1 MALKATVFK
10 VNLQVSDLDRPHYG
24 TYPLTLARHP
34 SETDERM
41 MLRVLAFALEA
52 GEGLEFGKGLSSEE
66 PALWQHDA
74 TGLIEHW
81 IELGLPD
88 EAALRR
94 ACGKARKVTVYAY
107 GSRATAPWWQK
118 HGAALRKLE
127 NLRVRQ
133 VADETFAALG
143 ALAERSMD
151 VNCLVQDGEAQI
163 LSGESVVPVALAEL
177 QPART

>member
-10 VNLQVSDLDRPHYG
+10 VNLQVSDLDRHHYA
-24 TYPLTLARHP
+24 TYALTLARHP
-34 SETDERM
+34 SETDDRM

-52 GEGLEFGKGLSSEE
+52 AEGLEFGKGISSDE
-66 PALWQHDA
+66 PALWQHDP

-81 IELGLPD
+81 IEAGLP
-88 EAALRR
+88 EESALRR

-118 HGAALRKLE
+118 NGAALGRLA

-133 VADETFAALG
+133 LADETLAALG

-151 VNCLVQDGEAQI
+151 ITCLVQDGEAQI
-163 LSGESVVPVALAEL
+163 LSGESVVPIALAEL
-177 QPART
+177 KP

>member
-10 VNLQVSDLDRPHYG
+10 VNLQVNDLDRHHYG

-52 GEGLEFGKGLSSEE
+52 AEGLEFGKGLSSDE

-74 TGLIEHW
+74 TGLVEHW
-81 IELGLPD
+81 IEVGLPE

-94 ACGKARKVTVYAY
+94 ACGKSRKVTVYAY
-107 GSRATAPWWQK
+107 GARAIAPWWQK
-118 HGAALRKLE
+118 HGVALGKLS
-127 NLRVRQ
+127 NLRVVQ

-151 VNCLVQDGEAQI
+151 VDCLVQDGEAQLI
-163 LSGESVVPVALAEL
+163 AGEALVPIALTKL
-177 QPART
+177 KP